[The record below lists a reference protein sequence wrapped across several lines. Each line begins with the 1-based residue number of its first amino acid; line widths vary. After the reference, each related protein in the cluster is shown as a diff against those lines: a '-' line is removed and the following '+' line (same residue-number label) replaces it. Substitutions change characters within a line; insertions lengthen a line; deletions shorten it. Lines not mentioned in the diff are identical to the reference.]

1 MGASMKAFKI
11 KENIYWVG
19 GIDWDL
25 RDFHGYTTERGS
37 TYNSYLIIDEKVV
50 LIDTVKHYLFDEMVS
65 RISSIIEPEKIDY
78 IIAQHVE
85 MDHSGSLE
93 KLLKLAPNAKIITSN
108 FGEKGLKKHFPNIS
122 SYNVVKTG
130 DTLSTGK
137 FTLTFIMETMVHWPD
152 NMGTYLNEEKILFSQ
167 DAFGQH
173 VASFERFSKD
183 FPKDILFEEAAKYY
197 ANIVLPYGGQLQKVL
212 EQASKID
219 IDLICPSHGLIWD
232 SYISEIVQKY
242 NKWSKNEVDEK
253 AVIIYD
259 TMWESTKK
267 LAYAVAE
274 VFEELR
280 IPFEL
285 LNLKV
290 NNNSNII
297 TKLIETKYIAVGSP
311 TLNSNMLPTVGGFL
325 TYLKGLA
332 PKNRVGFAFGSY
344 GWGGQSIGDVEK
356 LLSSIGFKMLPS
368 FSCNYIPQKEDIEK
382 MKTQLKDGILSF
394 KNSN

>member
-1 MGASMKAFKI
+1 MKAFKI
-11 KENIYWVG
+11 KDNIYWVG

-50 LIDTVKHYLFDEMVS
+50 LIDTVKHYLFDEMIG
-65 RISSIIEPEKIDY
+65 RISSVINPEKIDY

-93 KLLKLAPNAKIITSN
+93 KLLKLTPNAKIITSS
-108 FGEKGLKKHFPNIS
+108 FGEKGLQKHFPGIS

-130 DTLSTGK
+130 DTLNIGK
-137 FTLTFIMETMVHWPD
+137 YSLSFIMETMVHWPD
-152 NMGTYLNEEKILFSQ
+152 NMGTYLKDEKILFSQ

-173 VASFERFSKD
+173 LASYERFTKD
-183 FPKDILFEEAAKYY
+183 FPKEILFEEAKKYY
-197 ANIVLPYGGQLQKVL
+197 ANIVLPYGGQVQKVM
-212 EQASKID
+212 EMASKIE
-219 IDLICPSHGLIWD
+219 IDMICPSHGLIWN
-232 SYISEIVQKY
+232 SYIDEIVSKY
-242 NKWSKNEVDEK
+242 NKWSKNEVDER

-267 LAYAVAE
+267 LAYAIAE
-274 VFEELR
+274 VFEELN
-280 IPFEL
+280 IPFDL

-297 TKLIETKYIAVGSP
+297 TKLIEAKYIAVGSP
-311 TLNSNMLPTVGGFL
+311 TLNSNILPTVSGFL
-325 TYLKGLA
+325 TYMKGLA

-344 GWGGQSIGDVEK
+344 GWGGQSIGDVDK
-356 LLSSIGFKMLPS
+356 ILSSIGFKMLPS
-368 FSCNYIPQKEDIEK
+368 FSCNYIPKSEDIEK
-382 MKTQLKDGILSF
+382 LKIQLKEAISQL
-394 KNSN
+394 K